1 NGIWS
6 QIAWPAVEALCSA
19 AKIISVIGAVVA
31 FILIGKGYM
40 EAQNKDQEKYEVLKK
55 VAIVVCLFFILWNLK
70 TVLNFIGINASS
82 F

>member
-1 NGIWS
+1 
-6 QIAWPAVEALCSA
+6 
-19 AKIISVIGAVVA
+19 
-31 FILIGKGYM
+31 M

-55 VAIVVCLFFILWNLK
+55 VAIVVCLFFILWSLK